1 MNHGHDA
8 LADDE
13 DVADPRVAT
22 LFFVHGFPI
31 REPHQREAKRHDE
44 HADPARPGNSPL
56 ADAARRDDAQE
67 QFETADEHLGH

>member
-1 MNHGHDA
+1 

-22 LFFVHGFPI
+22 LFFFI
-31 REPHQREAKRHDE
+31 RLTICEPHQDQTKSHDE
-44 HADPARPGNSPL
+44 HADPARPGNAPL

-67 QFETADEHLGH
+67 QFEAADQHLRH